1 MRQLWLHS
9 MDAMCCS
16 GQHAHTSRPAFQHSI
31 IYPAKHFYNSPSEW
45 PPMGDNHETLE
56 DEVSRRQKVAD
67 EGERFCV
74 GKREV
79 ALPHLGV
86 LPPTRHRSNARHC
99 RKQDSPAHVD
109 TIPSDIIGSRKCP
122 SQWLSHRRSPNQCLR
137 RWLVGNTTWASDNNV
152 AESPAPFATPA
163 LRRAC
168 CCSPRLLDSLPG
180 DTEISD
186 RDETVLPRLST
197 NETLYV
203 S

>member
-1 MRQLWLHS
+1 MLTPVGLHFS
-9 MDAMCCS
+9 T
-16 GQHAHTSRPAFQHSI
+16 TSL
-31 IYPAKHFYNSPSEW
+31 PAKHFYNLPSEW
-45 PPMGDNHETLE
+45 PRMGKNHETLE
-56 DEVSRRQKVAD
+56 DGVFRRQKVAD

-79 ALPHLGV
+79 ALPHLRI
-86 LPPTRHRSNARHC
+86 LPPARHRSSARHC

-109 TIPSDIIGSRKCP
+109 TIPSDIIGTRKRP
-122 SQWLSHRRSPNQCLR
+122 YQQLSHRRSPNQCLW
-137 RWLVGNTTWASDNNV
+137 RWLVGDTTWASDNNV
-152 AESPAPFATPA
+152 AERSPAPFATPA

-168 CCSPRLLDSLPG
+168 CCSSRLLDSLPG

-197 NETLYV
+197 HETLYV